1 MHAGPPPAPL
11 PQPIAPPTPPDVFIL
26 PQSDPTQPISSG
38 EDIDEDNLYS
48 ALNGNGIND
57 DADDFVSESGAIED
71 DGTPLPRGRNSP
83 PPYVMQAFSLHLSY
97 VKSCT
102 EGAGNKKK
110 SRVYEKLQSFWM
122 PHSDT
127 FFLLQL
133 PNLTPSL
140 LYNPR
145 FLYWDP
151 LLFIDHIPC
160 PHAEKCGG
168 KLWRHGYSDHPRRCL
183 EMEEW
188 FWMFCARYRCSS
200 CKDPTASFQAWD
212 PRITQLLPKSLAAQ
226 LPAVFSHRRAISPG
240 LFAFMRQCFFNGMG
254 AKQFADTIN
263 VLHRRKYAL
272 LNMQYLQT
280 LHERANVSHS
290 EGKTYPPFL
299 SFEDQS
305 LTGFHGVI
313 PSAHWF
319 RDMYDR
325 FIEHH
330 APSFD
335 QHTALLSFRGGGIDH
350 SFKVV

>member
-1 MHAGPPPAPL
+1 MPL

-151 LLFIDHIPC
+151 LLFLDHIPC

-254 AKQFADTIN
+254 AKQFSDTIN
-263 VLHRRKYAL
+263 VLH
-272 LNMQYLQT
+272 
-280 LHERANVSHS
+280 
-290 EGKTYPPFL
+290 
-299 SFEDQS
+299 
-305 LTGFHGVI
+305 
-313 PSAHWF
+313 
-319 RDMYDR
+319 
-325 FIEHH
+325 
-330 APSFD
+330 
-335 QHTALLSFRGGGIDH
+335 
-350 SFKVV
+350 